1 MFQTLSNVQTG
12 AAVQL
17 QQYIDNRGG
26 DLRVGLRSLTYTVR
40 LHNIQTR
47 ALFSWR
53 LRGAPR
59 VTDVVIP
66 AALYDFNML
75 ADLISG
81 DLAALSINRA
91 NRLIS
96 GDPAALSVNRGN
108 GLITLIVAAG
118 YEARLDD
125 RLGAVLGLDDG
136 LGGIWLTGGV
146 YSGDRPVDLSRT
158 KTVRVFL
165 EEINTTHNVL
175 NGAPSSLLSV
185 IGIEGKAFGD
195 IATVQFSNP
204 EFKRLRE
211 GAVTELSLRIE
222 DDQGRRISQD
232 LSITAVLEI
241 RQ

>member
-1 MFQTLSNVQTG
+1 
-12 AAVQL
+12 
-17 QQYIDNRGG
+17 
-26 DLRVGLRSLTYTVR
+26 
-40 LHNIQTR
+40 
-47 ALFSWR
+47 
-53 LRGAPR
+53 
-59 VTDVVIP
+59 
-66 AALYDFNML
+66 ML

-81 DLAALSINRA
+81 EITT
-91 NRLIS
+91 
-96 GDPAALSVNRGN
+96 LSVNRAN
-108 GLITLIVAAG
+108 GLITLDVG
-118 YEARLDD
+118 EGVVRLDD
-125 RLGAVLGLDDG
+125 SLGIVLGLDDG
-136 LGGIWLTGGV
+136 LGGVWLTEGV
-146 YSGDRPVDLSRT
+146 YKGDRPVDLSRT

-211 GAVTELSLRIE
+211 GAVTELSLRTE